1 MTWTKLDDN
10 VSDHPKVLAVGHL
23 GELTYYRSIIH
34 ANRYETDGL
43 IAPAVLRLLCRGFE
57 QHTQRIA
64 QALVSARLW
73 EKCKGGYRIHDF
85 ADYQP
90 RRAEVAARREIRQA
104 AGRQGGLRS
113 AAVRRSKS
121 EANAQAL
128 ASQANEANANP
139 VPSRPVRSLLENRR
153 KGGAGGPLQP
163 GIEWLAART
172 RMPS

>member
-85 ADYQP
+85 EDYQP
-90 RRAEVAARREIRQA
+90 SRAEVAARREIRQL

-139 VPSRPVRSLLENRR
+139 GPYPSRIKLLTNR
-153 KGGAGGPLQP
+153 KLCGPGGPLD
-163 GIEWLAART
+163 AAIGH
-172 RMPS
+172 